1 MSFAAI
7 AAAVR
12 VRFVEQVAAPASLEV
27 RFDNG
32 PPTKADG
39 NWYRLTVDQMSQQ
52 LAEAGGPARVYR
64 FDGTARVELYV
75 PATKGDGTLLGI
87 VDEINAAF
95 RHVNLSS
102 PVLHFLVP
110 QVREGQQQDGW
121 FLRVVEIPFWA
132 EEIGP

>member
-12 VRFVEQVAAPASLEV
+12 VRFVEQVAAPASLGV

-32 PPTKADG
+32 PPAKPDG

-75 PATKGDGTLLGI
+75 PAAKGDGTLLGI
-87 VDEINAAF
+87 VDAINAAF
-95 RHVNLSS
+95 RHVNLAS

-110 QVREGQQQDGW
+110 QVREGQRQDGW

-132 EEIGP
+132 EELS